1 MELYHGTTQII
12 REIDL
17 TKGRHRTDFGQGFYL
32 GSNLDV
38 AQRWAKSRAAFSGK
52 PTVMKYT
59 LNDDIFLDEKAN
71 PLVFNQPTSEWLNF
85 VRDNRR
91 KDKPN
96 SQLRHTHGIVQG
108 SIANDKVNF
117 VVEDY
122 INKKITADEAISR
135 VKALPN
141 VQQLSLH
148 TSYALT
154 YLDTDIVWYQEMLP
168 NGEWSEWI
176 SLSDCFYHA
185 TKGVS
190 TWTQINPKA

>member
-12 REIDL
+12 HEIDL

-38 AQRWAKSRAAFSGK
+38 AQRWARSRAAFSGK
-52 PTVMKYT
+52 PVVMKYI
-59 LNDDIFLDEKAN
+59 LDDSIFSDEKAN
-71 PLVFNQPTSEWLNF
+71 PLVFEEPSLEWLNF

-91 KDKPN
+91 KGN
-96 SQLRHTHGIVQG
+96 NNQLRHTHGIVQG

-122 INKKITADEAISR
+122 LTGKITAEIAITQ

-141 VQQLSLH
+141 AQQVSLH

-154 YLDTDIVWYQEMLP
+154 YLNSAAVCYQEQLS
-168 NGEWSEWI
+168 NDKWSEWI
-176 SLSDCFYHA
+176 CISI
-185 TKGVS
+185 TR
-190 TWTQINPKA
+190 

>member
-1 MELYHGTTQII
+1 VELYHGTTQII
-12 REIDL
+12 HAIDL

-52 PTVMKYT
+52 PIVMKYT
-59 LNDDIFLDEKAN
+59 LDDSIFSDDNVN
-71 PLVFNQPTSEWLNF
+71 PLVFDEPTIAWLNF

-91 KDKPN
+91 KHKLDN
-96 SQLRHTHGIVQG
+96 QLRHTHGIVRG
-108 SIANDKVNF
+108 AIANDKVNF

-122 INKKITADEAISR
+122 LKGKITAAVAITR

-141 VQQLSLH
+141 VQQISLH

-154 YLDTDIVWYQEMLP
+154 YLDSTAVYYQEQLS
-168 NGEWSEWI
+168 NSAWSAWHY
-176 SLSDCFYHA
+176 LSE
-185 TKGVS
+185 
-190 TWTQINPKA
+190 

>member
-12 REIDL
+12 HEIDL

-32 GSNLDV
+32 GSNLGV

-52 PTVMKYT
+52 PIAMKYM
-59 LNDDIFLDEKAN
+59 LDDSIFFDEKAN
-71 PLVFNQPTSEWLNF
+71 PLVFDEPTLEWLNF

-91 KDKPN
+91 KGKPDN
-96 SQLRHTHGIVQG
+96 QLRHTHGIVRG

-122 INKKITADEAISR
+122 LKGKITAEIAIAR
-135 VKALPN
+135 VKALLN
-141 VQQLSLH
+141 VQQISLH

-154 YLDTDIVWYQEMLP
+154 YLDVAMVSYQQLS

-176 SLSDCFYHA
+176 CLS
-185 TKGVS
+185 VLR
-190 TWTQINPKA
+190 

>member
-12 REIDL
+12 YKIDL

-52 PTVMKYT
+52 PVVMKYT
-59 LNDDIFLDEKAN
+59 LDSRIFSDEKVN
-71 PLVFNQPTSEWLNF
+71 PLIFDEPTLEWLNF

-91 KDKPN
+91 KGKPDDR
-96 SQLRHTHGIVQG
+96 LRHTHGIVRG

-122 INKKITADEAISR
+122 IKGKFTAEEAISR

-141 VQQLSLH
+141 VQQVSLH
-148 TSYALT
+148 TLHGLT
-154 YLDTDIVWYQEMLP
+154 YLDTAAVWYQEQLSSD
-168 NGEWSEWI
+168 EWSEWVC
-176 SLSDCFYHA
+176 LSE
-185 TKGVS
+185 
-190 TWTQINPKA
+190 

>member
-12 REIDL
+12 HEIDL
-17 TKGRHRTDFGQGFYL
+17 TRGRHRTDFGQGFYL

-38 AQRWAKSRAAFSGK
+38 AQRWAESRAAFSGK
-52 PTVMKYT
+52 PVVMKYT
-59 LNDDIFLDEKAN
+59 LDDSIFSDEKAN
-71 PLVFNQPTSEWLNF
+71 PLVFDEPTLEWLNF

-91 KDKPN
+91 KGKPDN
-96 SQLRHTHGIVQG
+96 RLRHTHGIVRG

-122 INKKITADEAISR
+122 LKGKITAEVAIAR

-141 VQQLSLH
+141 VQQISLH

-154 YLDTDIVWYQEMLP
+154 YLDSAAICYQEQLS
-168 NGEWSEWI
+168 NGEWSSWI
-176 SLSDCFYHA
+176 YLSD
-185 TKGVS
+185 
-190 TWTQINPKA
+190 

>member
-12 REIDL
+12 YEIDL
-17 TKGRHRTDFGQGFYL
+17 TRGRHRTDFGQGFYL

-52 PTVMKYT
+52 PFVMKYT
-59 LNDDIFLDEKAN
+59 LDDNIFSDEKAN
-71 PLVFNQPTSEWLNF
+71 PLVFDEPTLEWLNF

-91 KDKPN
+91 KGKPDN
-96 SQLRHTHGIVQG
+96 RFRHTHGIVRG

-122 INKKITADEAISR
+122 LKGKITAEVAIAR

-141 VQQLSLH
+141 VQQVSLH
-148 TSYALT
+148 TPYALT
-154 YLDTDIVWYQEMLP
+154 YLDSGTVFYQEQLS
-168 NGEWSEWI
+168 NGNWPEWSC
-176 SLSDCFYHA
+176 LSE
-185 TKGVS
+185 
-190 TWTQINPKA
+190 

>member
-12 REIDL
+12 YEIDL

-38 AQRWAKSRAAFSGK
+38 AQRWAKSRAAFSGN
-52 PTVMKYT
+52 PIVMKYT
-59 LNDDIFLDEKAN
+59 LDDRIFFDEKAN
-71 PLVFNQPTSEWLNF
+71 PLIFGEPTLEWLNF

-91 KDKPN
+91 KSKPDN
-96 SQLRHTHGIVQG
+96 QLRHTHGIVRG

-122 INKKITADEAISR
+122 LKGKINAEEAVAR

-141 VQQLSLH
+141 VQQVSLH
-148 TSYALT
+148 TPYALT
-154 YLDTDIVWYQEMLP
+154 YLDATSVWYQEQLP
-168 NGEWSEWI
+168 SGEWSEWVC
-176 SLSDCFYHA
+176 LSELR
-185 TKGVS
+185 
-190 TWTQINPKA
+190 

>member
-38 AQRWAKSRAAFSGK
+38 AQRWAQSRAAFSGK
-52 PTVMKYT
+52 PVVMKYT
-59 LNDDIFLDEKAN
+59 LAGSIFSDEKVN
-71 PLVFNQPTSEWLNF
+71 PLIFDEPTLEWLNF

-91 KDKPN
+91 KGKPDDR
-96 SQLRHTHGIVQG
+96 LRHAHGIVRG

-122 INKKITADEAISR
+122 IKGKITADVAITR

-141 VQQLSLH
+141 VQQVSLH
-148 TSYALT
+148 TFRALA
-154 YLDTDIVWYQEMLP
+154 YLDATDFWYQEQLP
-168 NGEWSEWI
+168 NGEWSKWV
-176 SLSDCFYHA
+176 SLSE
-185 TKGVS
+185 
-190 TWTQINPKA
+190 

>member
-12 REIDL
+12 HEIDL

-32 GSNLDV
+32 GSSLDV

-52 PTVMKYT
+52 PIVMKYT
-59 LNDDIFLDEKAN
+59 LDDGIFSNEKAN
-71 PLVFNQPTSEWLNF
+71 PLVFDEPTLEWLNF

-91 KDKPN
+91 KGKPDN
-96 SQLRHTHGIVQG
+96 LLRHTHGIVQG

-122 INKKITADEAISR
+122 LKGKITAGMAIAR

-141 VQQLSLH
+141 VQQVSLH
-148 TSYALT
+148 TSCALT
-154 YLDTDIVWYQEMLP
+154 YLDSAAIYYQEQLS
-168 NGEWSEWI
+168 NGDWSEWI
-176 SLSDCFYHA
+176 CLSE
-185 TKGVS
+185 
-190 TWTQINPKA
+190 

>member
-12 REIDL
+12 HEIDL

-38 AQRWAKSRAAFSGK
+38 AQRWAKSRAVFSGN
-52 PTVMKYT
+52 PVVMKYT
-59 LNDDIFLDEKAN
+59 LDDGIFSDEKAN
-71 PLVFNQPTSEWLNF
+71 PLVFDEPTLEWLNF

-91 KDKPN
+91 KGKPDK
-96 SQLRHTHGIVQG
+96 QLRHTYGIVRG

-122 INKKITADEAISR
+122 LKEKITAEAAIAR

-141 VQQLSLH
+141 VQQVSLH
-148 TSYALT
+148 TSHVLT
-154 YLDTDIVWYQEMLP
+154 YLDSAVVCYQKQLL
-168 NGEWSEWI
+168 NGEWSDWI
-176 SLSDCFYHA
+176 RLSDI
-185 TKGVS
+185 K
-190 TWTQINPKA
+190 

>member
-12 REIDL
+12 HEIDL
-17 TKGRHRTDFGQGFYL
+17 TRGRHRTDFGQGFYL

-52 PTVMKYT
+52 PVVMKYV
-59 LNDDIFLDEKAN
+59 LDDAIFSDERAN
-71 PLVFNQPTSEWLNF
+71 PLVFVEPTLGWLDF

-91 KDKPN
+91 KNKTSDN
-96 SQLRHTHGIVQG
+96 QLRHTHGIVRG

-122 INKKITADEAISR
+122 IKGKITAEVAIAR

-141 VQQLSLH
+141 VQQVSLH
-148 TSYALT
+148 TPHALA
-154 YLDTDIVWYQEMLP
+154 YLDSVSVWYQEQLS
-168 NGEWSEWI
+168 NGEWSDWI
-176 SLSDCFYHA
+176 SLSE
-185 TKGVS
+185 
-190 TWTQINPKA
+190 

>member
-1 MELYHGTTQII
+1 VELYHGTTQII
-12 REIDL
+12 HEIDL

-52 PTVMKYT
+52 PVVMKYT
-59 LNDDIFLDEKAN
+59 LDDSIFFDNRAN
-71 PLVFNQPTSEWLNF
+71 PLVFAEPTLEWLNF

-91 KDKPN
+91 KGKPEN
-96 SQLRHTHGIVQG
+96 ELRHMHGIVRG
-108 SIANDKVNF
+108 SIANDKVNL

-122 INKKITADEAISR
+122 LKGKITADVAIAR

-141 VQQLSLH
+141 VQQVSLH

-154 YLDTDIVWYQEMLP
+154 HLHSAAVYYQEQLSH
-168 NGEWSEWI
+168 GDWSEWI
-176 SLSDCFYHA
+176 CLSE
-185 TKGVS
+185 
-190 TWTQINPKA
+190 

>member
-12 REIDL
+12 HKIDL
-17 TKGRHRTDFGQGFYL
+17 AKGRHRTDFGQGFYL

-38 AQRWAKSRAAFSGK
+38 AQRWAKSRAVFSGK

-59 LNDDIFLDEKAN
+59 LNDGIFFDEKAN
-71 PLVFNQPTSEWLNF
+71 PLVFNQPTLAWLNF

-91 KDKPN
+91 KGKPD
-96 SQLRHTHGIVQG
+96 SKLRHTHGIVQG

-122 INKKITADEAISR
+122 IKEKITADEAISR

-141 VQQLSLH
+141 VQQVSLH

-154 YLDTDIVWYQEMLP
+154 YLDAVIVWHQEVLP
-168 NGEWSEWI
+168 NGEWSE
-176 SLSDCFYHA
+176 
-185 TKGVS
+185 
-190 TWTQINPKA
+190 

>member
-12 REIDL
+12 HEINL

-38 AQRWAKSRAAFSGK
+38 ARRWAKSRAAFSGK
-52 PTVMKYT
+52 PIVMKYT
-59 LNDDIFLDEKAN
+59 LDDSIFSDEKAN
-71 PLVFNQPTSEWLNF
+71 PLVFDEPTLKWLNF
-85 VRDNRR
+85 VRDNRH
-91 KDKPN
+91 KGVPKN
-96 SQLRHTHGIVQG
+96 ELRHTHGIVQG

-122 INKKITADEAISR
+122 LKGKITADVAIAQ

-141 VQQLSLH
+141 VLQVSLH

-154 YLDTDIVWYQEMLP
+154 YLDSTAVYYQEQLL
-168 NGEWSEWI
+168 NGEWTEWD
-176 SLSDCFYHA
+176 SLSE
-185 TKGVS
+185 
-190 TWTQINPKA
+190 